1 MTSSKWESSNCYVQ
15 PVQRQI
21 GTKSVSRAMNLWTC
35 LYNCPV
41 NTIISCRNQISY
53 NQFKSSPF
61 QVSHC
66 QPVVSSKMLCKDL
79 LNATD
84 LALVLILRWATF
96 LPFCHVRR
104 LVGRA
109 APPTSSV
116 PSLMNPWAKS
126 VHRIIDLK
134 SRNIETSVVVPHT
147 HMRSKIVYRYHTSET
162 SRFCFIAFPML
173 DRLCSLTE
181 LKLSHGNKELE
192 QRCKLSF

>member
-1 MTSSKWESSNCYVQ
+1 
-15 PVQRQI
+15 
-21 GTKSVSRAMNLWTC
+21 MNLWTC

-126 VHRIIDLK
+126 VHGIIDLK
-134 SRNIETSVVVPHT
+134 SRNIETSVVVAHT
-147 HMRSKIVYRYHTSET
+147 HMTCKIVYRYRTSET
-162 SRFCFIAFPML
+162 SRDQTIEYNRYNPPLSTATQILFHFVGPPLQL
-173 DRLCSLTE
+173 DRAKALPR
-181 LKLSHGNKELE
+181 K
-192 QRCKLSF
+192 QRIGAKM